1 MSSNSVSSSSVS
13 SSSVSSNAMFFVV
26 ASNNRARIYDAAK
39 NMGGTVFEETRTDPS
54 VMEKLPCQ
62 ILLKTVTDNFESLKG
77 LADVGLYLVCERNIK
92 ARSNRHKIHP
102 HTRHE
107 NNDTSQI
114 LEGVIGL
121 FPMVSH
127 PALGHVKSDAHWR
140 DVHAPLALKSHS
152 AMSHYRQLSVV
163 HCFNGPAW
171 DGIALCG
178 FDTLPDLRER
188 FFDSDEAKRAIGKD
202 IAHMADT
209 KKSPRRL
216 LVSETT
222 YKL

>member
-1 MSSNSVSSSSVS
+1 MSSNTVTSSSL
-13 SSSVSSNAMFFVV
+13 SSNTMFLMV
-26 ASNNRARIYDAAK
+26 ASNNRTLIYDAAK
-39 NMGGTVFEETRTDPS
+39 NMGGTVFEETRTDPA

-62 ILLKTVTDNFESLKG
+62 ILFKTVTDNLQTLKE

-107 NNDTSQI
+107 NNDPSQI
-114 LEGVIGL
+114 LEGVIGV
-121 FPMVSH
+121 FPMVSN
-127 PALGHVKSDAHWR
+127 PALGHVESDAHWR
-140 DVHAPLALKSHS
+140 DVHAPLALKSHT

-163 HCFNGPAW
+163 HCFSGPAW

-178 FDTLPDLRER
+178 FDTLQDLHEN
-188 FFDSDEAKRAIGKD
+188 FFDSDDAKRAIGKD
-202 IAHMADT
+202 VAHMADT
-209 KKSPRRL
+209 KRSPRRL
-216 LVSETT
+216 IVSETT